1 MTRVC
6 FGCGAKLQSVD
17 KNNVGYIPENKI
29 LSSSYCMRC
38 FRMTHYGENKNI
50 QTLKNQDEIIDKINK
65 TNKFVIFLIDFLNIN
80 TEVINLYKKIK
91 CSKILVINKCELIP
105 KHVDK
110 FYLKEYISKTYDI
123 KEMIKLK
130 GGKNSHGA
138 TSILKYLNDN
148 NINEAYLVGI
158 TNAGKSTLIND
169 LIKATKTNTNLATV
183 NSKKNTTLDFIKV
196 KLNNGITLIDS
207 PGFIIENYINDDAI
221 NSDIKAISFNMKDH
235 ECLSIFENKY
245 YFLTEKS
252 TPITLYTNILSNNTA
267 KKIFRKIENLDNE
280 IEIDANTDIIIKGL
294 GFMSF
299 KKQTIIRTNIDSKY
313 LELRKSIF
321 GREL

>member
-1 MTRVC
+1 MTRIC

-80 TEVINLYKKIK
+80 TDVINLYKKIN
-91 CSKILVINKCELIP
+91 CNKILVINKCELIP

-138 TSILKYLNDN
+138 TSILKYLSDN

-169 LIKATKTNTNLATV
+169 LIKATKTNANLATV

-221 NSDIKAISFNMKDH
+221 NTDIKAISFNMKDH

-245 YFLTEKS
+245 YFLTEKR

-267 KKIFRKIENLDNE
+267 KKIFREIKNLDNE

>member
-1 MTRVC
+1 MTRIC

-17 KNNVGYIPENKI
+17 KNDVGYIPENKI

-80 TEVINLYKKIK
+80 TDVINLYKKITCNK
-91 CSKILVINKCELIP
+91 MLVINKCELIP

-110 FYLKEYISKTYDI
+110 SYLKEYISKTYNI

-138 TSILKYLNDN
+138 TSILKYLSDF
-148 NINEAYLVGI
+148 NISEAYLVGI

-169 LIKATKTNTNLATV
+169 LIKATKTNANLATV

-221 NSDIKAISFNMKDH
+221 NTDIKAISFNMKDH

-245 YFLTEKS
+245 YFLTEKR

-280 IEIDANTDIIIKGL
+280 IKIDANTDVIIKGL